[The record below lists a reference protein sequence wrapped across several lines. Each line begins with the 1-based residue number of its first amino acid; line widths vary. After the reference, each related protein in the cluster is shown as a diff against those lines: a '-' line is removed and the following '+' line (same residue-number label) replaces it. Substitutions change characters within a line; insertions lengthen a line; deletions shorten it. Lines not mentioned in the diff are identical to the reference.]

1 MDIKEIK
8 SVLEMRDLYFS
19 KFMVENNRVSET
31 TTKAMVDISYN
42 ISGNIDEQ
50 NRDKCQVQID
60 LNVTTEDEKFS
71 LFLQTVGCFEIVDKT
86 MDEQSKNF
94 LLKRNTISIMF
105 PFIRSQVALMT
116 TQPGMQPIMLEP
128 IDVNALIEK
137 TENRK

>member
-42 ISGNIDEQ
+42 ISGNIDEH